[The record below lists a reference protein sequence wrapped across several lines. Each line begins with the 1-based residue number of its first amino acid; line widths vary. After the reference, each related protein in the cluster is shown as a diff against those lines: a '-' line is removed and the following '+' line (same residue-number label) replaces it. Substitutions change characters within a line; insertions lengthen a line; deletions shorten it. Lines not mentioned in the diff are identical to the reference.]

1 MNASTAQAQWIGSTV
16 LGRYRVVRILAV
28 GGMGAVYLGRAEGA
42 RGFVRPVVIKRILAA
57 YAEDDEAVSMFV
69 REARIL
75 SQLQDPGIVSVL
87 DFGQEDNTLVMVLEY
102 VHGYH
107 LGYWHAFTQK
117 TLGKMD
123 AEIATHIVTRVLDSL
138 SHAHNF
144 VHPDGRRMQIVHR
157 DISPS
162 NVLLDIHGNVK
173 LVDFG
178 IARSQGE
185 EVDEYKTQAPRLK
198 GKFSYMPVE
207 LFRGEEPSVR
217 TDLYACGVMLYE
229 LLAGTNPF
237 RGRTMAETYD
247 KVRTVTP
254 MTLGA
259 LRDDISPE
267 LDAVV
272 AKAMAQDA
280 SQRFGSA
287 LEFATALRAAL
298 GTSDESIRAKL
309 REQLN
314 EAYAGPL
321 PTTLEVE
328 PLSVRSVAW
337 QDSGGENR
345 APDLDAVTDPPPAD
359 GDAATVIVD
368 SPPKLTFDTT
378 LSSSPS
384 GIGHDGATVNVPAPT
399 QLIAETRRS
408 DARSWW
414 FLGVSAVVVAIAI
427 GAAFWVGQ
435 RQQTGDE
442 RVVVIERQTTPLAT
456 PTPAPTQV
464 GPTPIIATT
473 ATEPVA
479 ISGVV
484 EATTTPATEPSAS
497 PTHRRK
503 VEPLATG
510 PDPRNLTRAF
520 SRQQGKVERC
530 FTQFPDQVGTDSL
543 SIKFQISDKGAV
555 QSAELSPAHVGTTA
569 LGRCLLDVAKA
580 ATFPPQRE
588 AIAFR
593 IPITAR
599 RVQ

>member
-1 MNASTAQAQWIGSTV
+1 MTSAAQAQWIGSTV

-117 TLGKMD
+117 TVGKMD

-144 VHPDGRRMQIVHR
+144 MHPDGRRMQIVHR

-229 LLAGTNPF
+229 LLSGTNPF

-247 KVRTVTP
+247 KVRTITP

-272 AKAMAQDA
+272 AKAMAQEA
-280 SQRFGSA
+280 SERFGSA
-287 LEFATALRAAL
+287 LEFATALREAI

-309 REQLN
+309 REQLA

-321 PTTLEVE
+321 PNTLEVE

-337 QDSGGENR
+337 QDSSGEHQ
-345 APDLDAVTDPPPAD
+345 APDLEMITDPPPAD

-378 LSSSPS
+378 LSSSPA
-384 GIGHDGATVNVPAPT
+384 GIGHEGATVNVPAPT
-399 QLIAETRRS
+399 QLIAETRRGADS
-408 DARSWW
+408 RSWL
-414 FLGVSAVVVAIAI
+414 FLTISAIVAAVAI

-435 RQQTGDE
+435 KQQTGDD
-442 RVVVIERQTTPLAT
+442 RVVVIERQTTPT
-456 PTPAPTQV
+456 PVIKQPEPTPEPSEPQPPSAANPT
-464 GPTPIIATT
+464 TPPSTT
-473 ATEPVA
+473 STP
-479 ISGVV
+479 
-484 EATTTPATEPSAS
+484 EATTSA
-497 PTHRRK
+497 PHKRK
-503 VEPLATG
+503 IDAPVDG

-530 FTQFPDQVGTDSL
+530 FTQFPDQVGTESL
-543 SIKFQISDKGAV
+543 SIKFQISDKGTV
-555 QSAELSPAHVGTTA
+555 QTAELSPAHVGNTA
-569 LGRCLLDVAKA
+569 LGRCLLDVAKTA
-580 ATFPPQRE
+580 SFPVQRE